1 MKYADLHLHTTAS
14 DGILSPADLVATA
27 EEKGFSAIAITDH
40 DTTAGL
46 AEALAAA
53 EEHKIEV
60 IPGIELSTLEGDREI
75 HLLGYYPDP
84 ENTALQQMLEKMIS
98 ARKNRAVHMV
108 EKLNTLGYDLDLKRV
123 KEIAGTEY
131 IGRPHIARAL
141 QEKGYISD
149 TKEAFTEVFIGRGG
163 KAYVERFKL
172 TPPEGIAILLQ
183 AGAVPVLAHPGY
195 LSSGPPLLEDEIIP
209 LINSGLCG
217 IEVFYSKHSL
227 EQEGYYKQ
235 IAEKY
240 NLLITGGS
248 DCHGQF
254 AVENCL
260 GSVKLP
266 YHYIEALKHAYTKK
280 TIPGN

>member
-14 DGILSPADLVATA
+14 DGTLSPADLVALA
-27 EEKGFSAIAITDH
+27 KGKGFSAIAITDH

-46 AEALAAA
+46 NKALAAA
-53 EEHKIEV
+53 EEHNIEV

-84 ENTALQQMLEKMIS
+84 ENAALQQMLEKMIS

-108 EKLNTLGYDLDLKRV
+108 EKLNALGYDLDLKRV
-123 KEIAGTEY
+123 KEIAGTEF

-141 QEKGYISD
+141 VEKGHITE
-149 TKEAFTEVFIGRGG
+149 TKEAFTEEFIGRGG
-163 KAYVERFKL
+163 KAYVERFKV

-183 AGAVPVLAHPGY
+183 ADAVPVLAHPGH

-209 LINSGLCG
+209 LISSGLRG
-217 IEVFYSKHSL
+217 IEVFYSKHSP
-227 EQEGYYKQ
+227 EQEGYYHQ
-235 IAEKY
+235 LAEKH
-240 NLLITGGS
+240 NLFITGGS
-248 DCHGQF
+248 DCHGQPG
-254 AVENCL
+254 VNNCL

-266 YHYIEALKHAYTKK
+266 YSYVEALKESR
-280 TIPGN
+280 